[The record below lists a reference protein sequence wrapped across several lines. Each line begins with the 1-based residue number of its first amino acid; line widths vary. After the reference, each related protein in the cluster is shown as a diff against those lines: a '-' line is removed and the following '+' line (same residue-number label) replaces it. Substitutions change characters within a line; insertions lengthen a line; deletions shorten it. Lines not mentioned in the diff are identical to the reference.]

1 MKFATLE
8 EVREYLGGQRIECLI
23 CGQICKRLQFR
34 HLEKHGL
41 TADGYRELFGIPWTF
56 SLTSAPSRQVSRD
69 HVSEKFRK
77 TLASNRFDRGPSRGR
92 KRLPCLAVAKQWEIS
107 AELGREVS
115 ARRRVTVPCSGG
127 CGVMLETTALTAVQP
142 IFCDA
147 CASPGALSL
156 RRRNAKKKAASD
168 LAA

>member
-8 EVREYLGGQRIECLI
+8 EVRVYLGGQRIECLV
-23 CGQICKRLQFR
+23 CGRSYKRLQYM

-56 SLTSAPSRQVSRD
+56 SLTSAPSRQRSSD

-77 TLASNRFDRGPSRGR
+77 TLASNRFDRGPGRGR
-92 KRLPCLAVAKQWEIS
+92 KRPSCQAVARQWEIS
-107 AELGREVS
+107 SESGREVS

-147 CASPGALSL
+147 CASPGALAL
-156 RRRNAKKKAASD
+156 RRRNERKKAASD